1 MKTTGQ
7 ITSVSVNFKNSK
19 GKITLD
25 IDTKNVET
33 LNLLNDLKQKE
44 KKLDIEIKQH
54 REKRSLNANA
64 YFWKLLNEICE
75 YQDVDP
81 IEDYKRRVEELGYF
95 NISTIPEEDF
105 YLWKEAWESRGI
117 AWKIEKLDTEIINN
131 EEICTVVLYK
141 GSSTFNTKQ
150 MAKLID
156 DLVQD
161 CKAVGIET
169 KPQAEI
175 YSLLK
180 EWEEEH
186 KNGKEYLLNLF

>member
-7 ITSVSVNFKNSK
+7 ITDVSVNFKNSK

-25 IDTKNVET
+25 IDTKNVST

-54 REKRSLNANA
+54 REKRSGRANR
-64 YFWKLLNEICE
+64 YFWELLNQICE

-81 IEDYKRRVEELGYF
+81 IKDYKRRVEELGYF
-95 NISTIPEEDF
+95 NVSTVPEQDF

-117 AWKIEKLDTEIINN
+117 AWTIEKLDSEIIND

-150 MAKLID
+150 MTKLID

-175 YSLLK
+175 DSLLK

-186 KNGKEYLLNLF
+186 KNGKIQKS

>member
-7 ITSVSVNFKNSK
+7 ITDVSVNFKNSK

-25 IDTKNVET
+25 IDTKSIET

-54 REKRSLNANA
+54 REKRSGRANR
-64 YFWKLLNEICE
+64 YFWELLNQICE

-95 NISTIPEEDF
+95 NISTVPEEDF

-117 AWKIEKLDTEIINN
+117 AWTLEKLDSETIND

-141 GSSTFNTKQ
+141 GSSTFNTVQ

-161 CKAVGIET
+161 CKTVGIET

-175 YSLLK
+175 DSLLK

-186 KNGKEYLLNLF
+186 KK

>member
-95 NISTIPEEDF
+95 NISTVPEEDF
-105 YLWKEAWESRGI
+105 HLWKEAWESRGI
-117 AWKIEKLDTEIINN
+117 AWKIEKLDTEIIND

-150 MAKLID
+150 MTKLID

-161 CKAVGIET
+161 CKTVGIET

-175 YSLLK
+175 DSLLK

-186 KNGKEYLLNLF
+186 KK